1 MTLTLEQLG
10 AEVGVQLREKQQL
23 SLLQTIGF
31 LFARP
36 VWKAGKQSPHFW
48 GTVFD
53 VCYYPV
59 GTKSASGAV
68 GSEELLPALD
78 IQEMVA
84 DTPGLPAL
92 PPLWRG
98 MLVAHRPSGEQ

>member
-1 MTLTLEQLG
+1 MTLALEQLG

-36 VWKAGKQSPHFW
+36 VWKAGKQPPHFW

-59 GTKSASGAV
+59 GTKSAGAV

-78 IQEMVA
+78 IQEMAA